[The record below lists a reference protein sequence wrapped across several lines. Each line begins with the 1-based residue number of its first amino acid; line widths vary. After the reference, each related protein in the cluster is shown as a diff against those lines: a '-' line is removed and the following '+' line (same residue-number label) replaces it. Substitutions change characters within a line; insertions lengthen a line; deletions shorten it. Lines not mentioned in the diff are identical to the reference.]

1 MRALLQ
7 RVTSA
12 AVRVDRQVVGSID
25 REGLL
30 IFLGV
35 TRGDTAELAGRLAS
49 KIWTLRILA
58 GEKSCAQQ
66 AAPVLVVS
74 QFTLYADTRKGRR
87 PSWNAAAP
95 REISEPIIDA
105 FVEHLRNLGAEV
117 ETGRFGAIMDVSL
130 VNSGPVTLILDS
142 ADLHGERR

>member
-12 AVRVDRQVVGSID
+12 TVRVEGQVVGTID

-35 TRGDTAELAGRLAS
+35 THGDTAELAGRLAD

-74 QFTLYADTRKGRR
+74 QFTLYADIRKGRR

-95 REISEPIIDA
+95 REISEPLVEA
-105 FVEHLRNLGAEV
+105 FVGHLRSLGAEV
-117 ETGRFGAIMDVSL
+117 ATGRFGATHGGLPGQLRPGHPDPGQRRI
-130 VNSGPVTLILDS
+130 
-142 ADLHGERR
+142 GERR